1 MEVLS
6 VAAVAVTPVPGLTG
20 CIRPHQPR
28 PLPWPETRP
37 RQGLAGAAMVVE
49 MAAARPAT
57 PPSPPPPP
65 PPFAA
70 TLAAALPHCYG
81 ATEKEKMSILS
92 NGREGGR
99 LPGSLFYERGNGAA
113 IRELF
118 HLFNKGEHGG
128 TLSQSQYTQFCQ
140 VTEARH
146 RNPGPGCDDTR
157 WAEDCRLL
165 GVAEPAKGMPLCC
178 FVKLCDPL
186 SPSSPAPIPPAP
198 PQPRPLRHSLRV
210 ARILTCRCAQLH
222 ADALHDALRQRLGRA
237 ADGQGG
243 PRHAQAVAVA
253 HRHAK
258 GNKPCPRELA
268 AYP

>member
-65 PPFAA
+65 PPPPFAA

-92 NGREGGR
+92 NGREGVR
-99 LPGSLFYERGNGAA
+99 
-113 IRELF
+113 
-118 HLFNKGEHGG
+118 
-128 TLSQSQYTQFCQ
+128 
-140 VTEARH
+140 
-146 RNPGPGCDDTR
+146 
-157 WAEDCRLL
+157 
-165 GVAEPAKGMPLCC
+165 
-178 FVKLCDPL
+178 
-186 SPSSPAPIPPAP
+186 
-198 PQPRPLRHSLRV
+198 
-210 ARILTCRCAQLH
+210 
-222 ADALHDALRQRLGRA
+222 ADASASEVYCATRTSPVSRRLGSRR
-237 ADGQGG
+237 QKGG
-243 PRHAQAVAVA
+243 AGTGWR
-253 HRHAK
+253 
-258 GNKPCPRELA
+258 
-268 AYP
+268 